1 MVPFKILILFHIMKE
16 IFFLRQS
23 NEKCRRKCAHLNEL
37 FDFGEKSDLF
47 DRFNEIHPNRFKSG
61 LTNRINVWFISVIL
75 YHQYVQRAF
84 KLPTKNT

>member
-1 MVPFKILILFHIMKE
+1 MKV
-16 IFFLRQS
+16 ICVCVTVMRS
-23 NEKCRRKCAHLNEL
+23 AGGNA

-47 DRFNEIHPNRFKSG
+47 DRFNEIHPNRFKSD
-61 LTNRINVWFISVIL
+61 LTNHINMWFISVIL